1 MRSCAC
7 SRRSRI
13 ASERPGA
20 ATVVVPAVA
29 ASCLAVWLDGP
40 VLWAV
45 ALALAVA
52 SAATAAGYLARF
64 EPLGVPI
71 ESTLVTGV
79 AAVAGLGLVH
89 LIGPTPS
96 ALGVVAIAAFVV
108 GLALAAERSS
118 LVAAVRR
125 REPSPIVARR
135 EVRVSADWRLL
146 SAIVL
151 IGFVAFAGVI
161 GLADRALVPRLLEA
175 GGPGRSGSGQFAVI
189 IAGSGLVAAA
199 LGYRIAAIDGSGLV
213 DALWTALGYGVLGAA
228 AVTALQTAGIA
239 VVGWPGILTA
249 VLYLWGAA
257 HRLLAPL
264 GRTVTRLLEALLLA
278 GGSVAVAVLHLQPR

>member
-1 MRSCAC
+1 MRSCAW

-108 GLALAAERSS
+108 GLALAAERSW

-125 REPSPIVARR
+125 REPSPVARP

-239 VVGWPGILTA
+239 VVGWPGVLTA